1 LGVVTTGI
9 ELKPEV
15 TAEAIKSLKEAQS
28 AAERLRQ
35 AIRYHNYRYY
45 VLDDPVISDPEYDKL
60 MLTLQD
66 LERKFPA
73 LVTSDS
79 PTQQVGSPPR
89 EELGLVTHPIPMLSL
104 KTVYSKD
111 DVLSFDQ
118 NCRKKLGMPVVEY
131 VAEPKFDGLA
141 VELTYESGRLVLAS
155 TRGDGTTGEDVTPNI
170 RTMKEVP
177 LILLPAEGEEVPQRL
192 VVRGEVF
199 MHIDGFEELN
209 RRRADSGET
218 LFANPRN
225 AAAGSLRQLDPS
237 ISAHRPLH
245 IFLYEIADISG
256 KEIKTQWELLHTL
269 QKWGLKTNIEGS
281 RLCRGTDDLLKY
293 HQDMYEKRDQLQ
305 YEIDGVVYKVN
316 DRTSHERLGF
326 RSRDPRWAVAYKF
339 KPREASTRL
348 LDIKVQVGRT
358 GKLTP
363 VAVLEP
369 VVVGGVEVSRASLHN
384 QSEIDRR
391 DIRIGD
397 MVLVKRAGDVIPQVE
412 GPIGDQ
418 RDGSERIFHMPSE
431 CPVCGSEVAM
441 SDDKKTTVC
450 PNMNCPAQLR
460 ERLIHFASK
469 QGMDIEGLGEKRV
482 EQLADAGLVT
492 SFHMLYQ
499 LTKQDLL
506 SLERYGDLS
515 AESLLS
521 QIEGSK
527 KQPLW
532 RFLNALGIPHVGEHM
547 AQVLADNFQTI
558 EKLMHASGEELQS
571 VSQVG
576 PEVSRAVVEFF
587 ADKHN
592 HAEIE
597 ALIKA
602 DLRLEEATKAKG
614 KQPFE
619 GLTFVFTGTLKRST
633 REEAEQLVVD
643 MGGHATSAVSR
654 NTSYVVAGPNAGSKS
669 AKAKT
674 LGLTVISEDDFAA
687 MVKKSA
693 GGGS

>member
-1 LGVVTTGI
+1 MASVATKF
-9 ELKPEV
+9 ELKPDISVESV
-15 TAEAIKSLKEAQS
+15 ESSKEAES
-28 AAERLRQ
+28 AAKRLRQ

-45 VLDDPVISDPEYDKL
+45 VLDSPVISDAEYDVL
-60 MLTLQD
+60 MSTLQQ
-66 LERKFPA
+66 LEQKFPT
-73 LVTSDS
+73 LVTPDS
-79 PTQQVGSPPR
+79 PTQQVGGSPR
-89 EELGLVTHPIPMLSL
+89 EELGLVKHPIPMLSL
-104 KTVYSKD
+104 KTVYTED
-111 DVLSFDQ
+111 DVLAFDQ
-118 NCRKKLGMPVVEY
+118 NCRKELGMAEVEY

-141 VELTYESGRLVLAS
+141 VELTYQSGRLALAS
-155 TRGDGTTGEDVTPNI
+155 TRGDGTTGEDVTPNV

-177 LILLPAEGEEVPQRL
+177 LVLLSAESTDVPSRL
-192 VVRGEVF
+192 VVRGEVLMF
-199 MHIDGFEELN
+199 IDGFEELN
-209 RRRADSGET
+209 RRRTESGDA

-225 AAAGSLRQLDPS
+225 AAAGSLRQLDPNTT
-237 ISAHRPLH
+237 AHRPLH

-256 KEIKTQWELLHTL
+256 KEIKTQWELLQTL
-269 QKWGLKTNIEGS
+269 QKWGLKVNVAES
-281 RLCRGTDDLLKY
+281 KLCHGVNELLRY
-293 HQDMYEKRDQLQ
+293 HQDMYEKRDGLQ
-305 YEIDGVVYKVN
+305 YEIDGVVYKIN
-316 DRTSHERLGF
+316 DRQSRERLGF

-339 KPREASTRL
+339 KPREATTKL
-348 LDIKVQVGRT
+348 LDIVVQVGRT

-369 VVVGGVEVSRASLHN
+369 VVVGGIEIGRASLHN

-397 MVLVKRAGDVIPQVE
+397 TVLVKRAGDVIPQVE
-412 GPIGDQ
+412 GPVGDQ
-418 RDGSERIFHMPSE
+418 RSGSERVFHMPSE
-431 CPVCGSEVAM
+431 CPVCGSEVVM
-441 SDDKKTTVC
+441 SEDKKTTVC

-482 EQLADAGLVT
+482 EQLVDAGLVT

-499 LTKQDLL
+499 LTKQNLL

-515 AESLLS
+515 AEGLLS
-521 QIEGSK
+521 QIESSK

-592 HAEIE
+592 HTEIE

-602 DLRLEEATKAKG
+602 GLQLEGATKAKG
-614 KQPFE
+614 RQPLD
-619 GLTFVFTGTLKRST
+619 GLTFVFTGTLERWT
-633 REEAEQLVVD
+633 REEAEQLVAG
-643 MGGHATSAVSR
+643 MGGHAASSVS
-654 NTSYVVAGPNAGSKS
+654 NITNYVVAGPSAGSKL
-669 AKAKT
+669 AKAKA
-674 LGLTVISEDDFAA
+674 LGVTVISEEDFAA
-687 MVKKSA
+687 MIEKVAK
-693 GGGS
+693 GGS

>member
-1 LGVVTTGI
+1 MSI
-9 ELKPEV
+9 EIKPDV
-15 TAEAIKSLKEAQS
+15 SPKSISNVKDAAQ
-28 AAERLRQ
+28 AVERLRN
-35 AIRYHNYRYY
+35 AIRFHNYRYY
-45 VLDDPVISDPEYDKL
+45 VLDSPMIADAEYDA
-60 MLTLQD
+60 MMQD
-66 LERKFPA
+66 LIELETRFPT
-73 LVTSDS
+73 LLTPDS
-79 PTQQVGSPPR
+79 PTQRVGGAAR
-89 EELGLVTHPIPMLSL
+89 AELGLVTHPIPMLSL
-104 KTVYSKD
+104 KTVYEKS
-111 DVLSFDQ
+111 DVISFDE
-118 NCRKKLGMPVVEY
+118 NCRRELGVGSVEY

-141 VELTYESGRLVLAS
+141 VELVYENGRLVMAS
-155 TRGDGTTGEDVTPNI
+155 TRGDGQTGEDITPNI
-170 RTMKEVP
+170 KTLNEVP
-177 LILLPAEGEEVPQRL
+177 LVLLSVDGVVVPLRL

-199 MHIDGFEELN
+199 MRIEGFMELN
-209 RRRADSGET
+209 RRRSEAGES

-237 ISAHRPLH
+237 ISASRPLH

-256 KEIKTQWELLHTL
+256 KEIETQWELLHTL
-269 QKWGLKTNIEGS
+269 QSWGLKTNIEES
-281 RLCRGTDDLLKY
+281 RFCHGTSELFRY
-293 HQDMYEKRDQLQ
+293 HQDMYEKRDHLQ

-326 RSRDPRWAVAYKF
+326 RSRDPRWAIAYKF
-339 KPREASTRL
+339 RPREATTRL

-397 MVLVKRAGDVIPQVE
+397 TVLVKRAGDVIPQVE

-431 CPVCGSEVAM
+431 CPVCGSDVVM
-441 SDDKKTTVC
+441 SEDKKTTVC

-469 QGMDIEGLGEKRV
+469 QGMDIEGLGDKRV
-482 EQLADAGLVT
+482 EQLVRAGLVT
-492 SFHMLYQ
+492 SFHSLYR
-499 LTKQDLL
+499 LKKEDLM

-515 AESLLS
+515 ADTLLS

-547 AQVLADNFQTI
+547 AQVLANNFRTI
-558 EKLMHASGEELQS
+558 EKLMHASEQQLQS

-576 PEVSRAVVEFF
+576 PEVSRAVIEFF
-587 ADKHN
+587 VDKYN

-597 ALIKA
+597 ALINA
-602 DLRLEEATKAKG
+602 GLRFVEIVKEEG

-619 GLTFVFTGTLKRST
+619 GLTFVFTGTLERWT

-643 MGGHATSAVSR
+643 MGGHAASAVSK
-654 NTSYVVAGPNAGSKS
+654 NTSYVVAGPNAGSKL

-674 LGLTVISEDDFAA
+674 LGVTVISEDEFAA
-687 MVKKSA
+687 MIEKRASSGA
-693 GGGS
+693 AA